1 MSTIHLPFEGGC
13 ILAVGI
19 LGAFMEAA
27 GALTIA
33 TSLLPKY
40 VEF

>member
-13 ILAVGI
+13 ILAFI